1 MSNSQLAGDKKY
13 LFKRDNIWWVKVA
26 VPRSLRDVLGYDL
39 RRSLHTHD
47 IDAARKARWAAIEEF
62 RGKIEKIR
70 AVQSGELTDSVA
82 PPVAEQDESAQA
94 KQGVRQVDQHIVE
107 IVSDSGEGAQKC
119 GQILGL
125 VSGKMGNGV
134 WTVEIIPAEI
144 QPPARE
150 RQGASGIRVR
160 MGSRYVTN
168 MGDEADMVVAFN
180 EQVLYSRISNGAYR
194 KGSVVLLE
202 NMWAED
208 PDEKIRS
215 QYREALA
222 DFHKQGLIVHE
233 LPIQEECLKL
243 VPDPRKGK
251 NMFVLG
257 MLCRIYSRDV
267 DTAKNEIAKIFRKKS
282 DKVIAINHELFDA
295 GYAFARNNIDYAFEI
310 PAATEDRMESAV
322 VINGNTAAGLGVM
335 AAGIDLVSMYPITPA
350 TSASHYLAD
359 DFHLTGGFVHQAE
372 DEIAAIG
379 FAIGASYAGKT
390 ACTITSGP
398 GMALKTEMIGLAVM
412 AEVPLVIIDVQRGS
426 PSTGLPT
433 KVEQGDLLSCLYG
446 APGDSPKVVIA
457 AATISECFHFVVM
470 ARKLAESFRTPVI
483 ILTDANLATGVQPI
497 ERPDVSD
504 KWFAPPLDQSDWDE
518 DVSPYNW
525 DETSGLS
532 ERPIPGMRGGEY
544 ILTGLA
550 HNRDSKIAY
559 DSASNQEGMNMR
571 SRKLASLAATM
582 KPPEVHGDPTGDLLV
597 VGWGSTLGAIEEA
610 VDLARAKGHK
620 VSSVHLRFLSPLEP
634 GLKEI
639 FSGFK
644 KVMTIEINFSDEAD
658 APLINEDNRRISQLA
673 IVLRAHTLMD
683 IDCWSKV
690 PGHPLQPGTIGKVIE
705 SRLTETQGA
714 ESCSA

>member
-1 MSNSQLAGDKKY
+1 MSNTQVADDTKY
-13 LFKRDNIWWVKVA
+13 LFKRDKTWWVKLA
-26 VPRSLRDVLGYDL
+26 VPRKLRSILGYDL
-39 RRSLHTHD
+39 RRSLHTDD
-47 IDAARKARWAAIEEF
+47 IDVARETRWAAIDEF
-62 RGKIEKIR
+62 RGKIDLVKTVQTADIAEA
-70 AVQSGELTDSVA
+70 AVTAVDD
-82 PPVAEQDESAQA
+82 QDATADA
-94 KQGVRQVDQHIVE
+94 KQGRRQVDQLIVE

-160 MGSRYVTN
+160 MGSKEVTN
-168 MGDEADMVVAFN
+168 MGNEADMVVAFN
-180 EQVLYSRISNGAYR
+180 EQVLYSRIENHAYK

-202 NMWAED
+202 SMWAED
-208 PDEKIRS
+208 PEERIRNE
-215 QYREALA
+215 YAEALA
-222 DFHKQGLIVHE
+222 DFKAQGLVVHE
-233 LPIQEECLKL
+233 LAIQKECLKI

-257 MLCRIYSRDV
+257 MLCRILGRDT
-267 DTAKNEIAKIFRKKS
+267 DMAKNEIAKIFRKKS
-282 DKVIAINHELFDA
+282 EKVISINHELFDA
-295 GYAFARNNIDYAFEI
+295 GYAFARDNLDYEFEI
-310 PAATEDRMESAV
+310 PADDDYRMESAV

-433 KVEQGDLLSCLYG
+433 KVEQGDLLASLYG
-446 APGDSPKVVIA
+446 APGDAPKVVIA

-470 ARKLAESFRTPVI
+470 ARQLAETFRTPVI

-497 ERPDVSD
+497 PRPEVTEE
-504 KWFAPPLDQSDWDE
+504 WFAPPIDQSAWDKEVSPYDWDE
-518 DVSPYNW
+518 
-525 DETSGLS
+525 TTGLS
-532 ERPIPGMRGGEY
+532 ARPIPGMRGGEY
-544 ILTGLA
+544 VLTGLA

-571 SRKLASLAATM
+571 SRKLTALATSI
-582 KPPEVHGDPTGDLLV
+582 KPPEIHGDPTGDLLII
-597 VGWGSTLGAIEEA
+597 GWGSTLGAIEEA
-610 VDLARAKGHK
+610 VDLARSEGKK
-620 VSSVHLRFLSPLEP
+620 VSSVHLRFMSPMEP

-644 KVMTIEINFSDEAD
+644 KIMTIEINYSDD
-658 APLINEDNRRISQLA
+658 PGSPLINEENRRISQLA
-673 IVLRAHTLMD
+673 LVLRAHTLMD
-683 IDCWSKV
+683 IKCWSMV
-690 PGHPLQPGTIGKVIE
+690 PGHPLQPGTIGGVIDAN
-705 SRLTETQGA
+705 LTETEGA